1 MKVQISNALE
11 LKQFLQDHWHL
22 ITDENFAEIIK
33 GMFRS
38 YTIGKPETLTEAID
52 LIEKHEHNLYLPI
65 SERRLFFI

>member
-1 MKVQISNALE
+1 MTATITNALE
-11 LKQFLQDHWHL
+11 LKEFLSDHWQL

-52 LIEKHEHNLYLPI
+52 LIDKHEHNLYLPI
-65 SERRLFFI
+65 TERRLFFI